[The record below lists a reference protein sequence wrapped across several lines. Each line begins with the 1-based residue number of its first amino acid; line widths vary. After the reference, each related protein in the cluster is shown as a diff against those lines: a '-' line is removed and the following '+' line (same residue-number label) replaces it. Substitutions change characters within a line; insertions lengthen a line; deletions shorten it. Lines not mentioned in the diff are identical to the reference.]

1 MSEQQSPFAGKP
13 SRDAFGAVLVE
24 LARADKRIVALTADL
39 GTSVRLEAFMKE
51 FPERCFNFGIAE
63 QDMMGASAGL
73 ALGGKIPFVT
83 TYAAFASMRA
93 TEQVRTDVA
102 YNNLSV
108 RICPSHGGFGIAAG
122 GATHHALEDISIM
135 RTIARMTVVVPADGV
150 QAAAATR
157 AIATVDGPVY
167 MRLSRPKEPTVY
179 TVEKPFVIGKA
190 DVVRPGKDLAI
201 IAYGGM
207 VGYSLQAAELL
218 AADGVDSMVVN
229 MSTIKPLDRQA
240 VIDAASSCRA
250 VMTVEEHQ
258 INGALGSAVAEV
270 IAEEGL
276 GVRLKRLGLMDV
288 FTTAGPYD
296 EMLAYYELDPQ
307 GIAKNARLLLQ

>member
-1 MSEQQSPFAGKP
+1 MSEQQSPFVGKP

-24 LARADKRIVALTADL
+24 LARADERIVALTADL

-93 TEQVRTDVA
+93 TEQARTDVA

-122 GATHHALEDISIM
+122 GATHHALEDISIF
-135 RTIARMTVVVPADGV
+135 RTIARMKVIVPADGV

-157 AIATVDGPVY
+157 AIAYVDGPVY

-190 DVVRPGKDLAI
+190 DVVRQGKDLAI

-207 VGYSLQAAELL
+207 VGYSLKAAELL
-218 AADGVDSMVVN
+218 AADGIDAMVVN

-240 VIDAASSCRA
+240 VIEAATSCQA

-270 IAEEGL
+270 LAEEGL
-276 GVRLKRLGLMDV
+276 GVRLMRHGLLDV

-296 EMLAYYELDPQ
+296 EMLAYYELGPQ
-307 GIAKNARLLLQ
+307 GIAKNARLLLK